1 MDRKAIRTDD
11 QRLERI
17 QLIEYNRQKR
27 AEKRQNDEILNKQIM
42 VLIIFFCV
50 SLIFVFY
57 LI

>member
-42 VLIIFFCV
+42 VLIIFFV
-50 SLIFVFY
+50 LFH
-57 LI
+57 